1 MIPEF
6 FIQRPVFAWVV
17 ALLISL
23 AGLLAL
29 TSLPIAQY
37 PDIAPP
43 VITLRT
49 TYPGASAQ
57 VAEEAVTAV
66 IEKELNGA
74 PGLLYMAAT
83 SDSNGGVE
91 IVATFQ
97 QGTDAD
103 LAAVEVQNRLKI
115 VEARL
120 PEAVRRE
127 GVFVEKSSNT
137 IQAMISL
144 SSDGR
149 LSEAELGELASSRL
163 LPELKRV
170 KGVGRVELFGSE
182 MSMRIWPDPEKMEAL
197 RLTPTDIVEA
207 VKAQSE
213 RIIIGDIGGAAVSR
227 SAPINAAVV
236 SGEEFRTPEQ
246 FQAISLRTLPNGS
259 AIKLGDVARV
269 ETGASSYAFFSRCNG
284 REAVGMAIKMSPGSN
299 AVETMGLL
307 QEKMKELERD
317 FPEGVTYE
325 VPYETT
331 HFVEISIR
339 KVVTTLLEAV
349 VLVFLVMYLFLQNFR
364 ATLIPTLVVPV
375 ALLGTFAAMS
385 VAGFSINMLSMFA
398 MVLSIG
404 ILVDDAIVVVE
415 NVERIMQ
422 EEKLDARRAT
432 VKAMKQ
438 IGGAIV
444 GITAVLVSVFVPM
457 AFFGGAVGNIYRQF
471 SLTLIVSIGFSAF
484 LALSLTPALCAS
496 MLKPSAVEHQE
507 KRGFFGWFN
516 RGVRRSTRR
525 YGLAVSGLVRRPWR
539 SMAVYGAVIAAA
551 AWLYAA
557 LPTSFLPEEDQGNFM
572 VLVSLPAG
580 TLQQETSDHLREVE
594 NYLMQS
600 EPVQYVYTVGGFSFF
615 GSGTNMAMMFIGLK
629 DWSERAEDSLS
640 AQAVVNR
647 VNARFADDDHMGVMA
662 LNAPALPELG
672 SSAGFDFRLQDRAG
686 LGVKKLAEAGEELVG
701 RANAS
706 QVMENVY
713 YVGQADTPRLNVSID
728 RDKAFSMGVPM
739 AEIGNSLAVMFGSGY
754 VGDFMLGNQVR
765 RIIIQADGRS
775 RLSGSD
781 IEDLHVRGNAGEL
794 LPLSSFVR
802 LDWTAGP
809 PQLTRYNNYPSFAV
823 NGSAAAG
830 KSSGE
835 AMREMERIASTLPD
849 GIGFEWTGQSYEEKQ
864 SGSQA
869 TWLFALSILIVFLVL
884 AALYESWSVPFAVI
898 LVVPLGLLGALLA
911 VFLRDMPND
920 IYFKVGLV
928 TTIGLSAKNAILIV
942 EVAREFYQ
950 NGMSAAQAAVAAAKL
965 RLRPILMTSLAF
977 GAGVIPLAIAR
988 GAGAGAQQAVGT
1000 GVLGGIVTATVLAV
1014 FLVPLFF
1021 CLVAG
1026 RRRMVKKEAA
1036 IAEGGG
1042 TPRN

>member
-1 MIPEF
+1 MPDF
-6 FIQRPVFAWVV
+6 FIKRPVFAWVV
-17 ALLISL
+17 ALLVSL
-23 AGLLAL
+23 AGLLSL
-29 TSLPIAQY
+29 TTLPIAQY

-43 VITLRT
+43 VVTLRT

-74 PGLLYMAAT
+74 PGLMYMSAT

-91 IVATFQ
+91 IVATFE
-97 QGTDAD
+97 QGTNPD

-127 GVFVEKSSNT
+127 GVFVEKSSNN

-144 SSDGR
+144 SSDGK
-149 LSEAELGELASSRL
+149 LNGAELGEFASARL

-197 RLTPTDIVEA
+197 RLTPTDLVDA

-213 RIIIGDIGGAAVSR
+213 RIIIGDIGGAAVAR

-246 FQAISLRTLPNGS
+246 FEGIALRTLADGS
-259 AIKLGDVARV
+259 AVKLGDVARV
-269 ETGASSYAFFSRCNG
+269 ETGASSYAYFSRCNG
-284 REAVGMAIKMSPGSN
+284 REAVGMAIKMAPGSN

-307 QEKMKELERD
+307 IDKMDELSGD

-349 VLVFLVMYLFLQNFR
+349 ALVFLVMFLFLQNFR

-375 ALLGTFAAMS
+375 ALLGTFAVMS
-385 VAGFSINMLSMFA
+385 IAGFSINMLTMFA

-432 VKAMKQ
+432 GKAMKQ

-484 LALSLTPALCAS
+484 LALSLTPALCAA

-516 RGVRRSTRR
+516 RCVRRSTNR
-525 YGLAVSGLVRRPWR
+525 YAKAVAGMVRRPAR
-539 SMAVYGAVIAAA
+539 SLVVYAAVIAGA

-557 LPTSFLPEEDQGNFM
+557 LPSSFLPDEDQGNFM
-572 VLVSLPAG
+572 VTVSLPAG
-580 TLQQETSDHLREVE
+580 TLQQETSDCLREVE
-594 NYLMQS
+594 NYVMQN
-600 EPVQYVYTVGGFSFF
+600 EPVRYVYSVGGFSFF

-629 DWSERAEDSLS
+629 DWSERADASQS
-640 AQAVVNR
+640 VQAIVER
-647 VNARFADDDHMGVMA
+647 INARFADDDRMGVMA
-662 LNAPALPELG
+662 LNSPPLPELG
-672 SSAGFDFRLQDRAG
+672 NSAGFDFRLQDRG
-686 LGVKKLAEAGEELVG
+686 GIGYEKLAEAREELLA

-706 QVMENVY
+706 PELAAVY
-713 YVGQADTPRLNVSID
+713 FLGQADTPRLNVSID

-739 AEIGNSLAVMFGSGY
+739 TEIGNSLAVMFGSGY

-765 RIIIQADGRS
+765 RIVIQADGRS
-775 RLSGSD
+775 RLSGED
-781 IEDLHVRGNAGEL
+781 IEDLHVRGDSGAL

-809 PQLTRYNNYPSFAV
+809 PQLTRYNNYPSFAI
-823 NGSAAAG
+823 NGSAPPG

-835 AMREMERIASTLPD
+835 AMSEMERVAASLPH
-849 GIGFEWTGQSYEEKQ
+849 GVGFEWTGQSYEEKQ
-864 SGSQA
+864 AGSQA
-869 TWLFALSILIVFLVL
+869 SLLFALSILIVFLVL

-942 EVAREFYQ
+942 EIAREYYQ
-950 NGMSAAQAAVAAAKL
+950 NGMSAAQAAIAAARL

-977 GAGVIPLAIAR
+977 GAGVIPLAVAR

-1000 GVLGGIVTATVLAV
+1000 GVLGGIVAATVLAV

-1021 CLVAG
+1021 SLVAG
-1026 RRRMVKKEAA
+1026 RRRPGNKNSA
-1036 IAEGGG
+1036 
-1042 TPRN
+1042 PSS